1 MGVFRKDI
9 IANVTD
15 CSTTLDSPLV
25 IYYKDRGLELYFN
38 LVQYKYKFQRNP
50 DNILKNLDGAYA
62 SITIVNPNGFMRRY
76 EDIPIVEDKIKFVI
90 TEDLTDDL
98 SEIGIYQMQIHINND
113 VSGSDT
119 SVFSIPP
126 FEFEVKA
133 RLVGRIDTGSN
144 LIDSEGNSLVDAEG
158 YTLTP
163 LDNDGSIKIINFN
176 TAKINAI
183 LTKADTLDTNNLATT
198 TQLNTK
204 VDKVEGHSLVADTEI
219 ARLSNV
225 NNYDDTEIRSTLNT
239 KANKSD
245 LHSHTNK
252 SVLDGI
258 TANKV
263 SEWNN
268 KSTFSGN
275 YDDLDNRPTI
285 PVVDSSLST
294 TSANA
299 IQNKAVTNALNN
311 KANSS
316 HTHSIANI
324 TNLQNTLDN
333 KANANHTHSYKD
345 LTDKPTIPSIDG
357 LATETFVTNKI
368 AEAQLGGGSSGD
380 IDLSGYVT
388 KEELSGKADKSE
400 LHTHSNK
407 SVLDT
412 ITTNKINEWN
422 NKSTFSGDYNDL
434 SNPPTIPTVDS
445 SLSATSTNAIQN
457 KIVKGALDG
466 KANTNHT
473 HTIANI
479 TNLQTTLDGK
489 ANSNHTHNYNDIT
502 NAPTIP
508 SIDGLATEDYVD
520 TAIANAQLG
529 GGEGS
534 SVDLSGY
541 AQLSGA
547 TFTGR
552 ITSPEV
558 SATNYFVTPSLVGE
572 GDNTTYYHRVDF
584 GHRNFDRWDFHE
596 YGGTYNFYQ
605 NQKGTKEGDILL
617 FSITPN
623 KIISNKDLYEGNV
636 RVYSPNNKP
645 TASDL
650 GITVTNGE
658 DGATFTPS
666 VDSNGNLSWTNNK
679 GLTNPATVNIKG
691 GSNTKTLTTVSV
703 VGSSVQLT
711 TNEYQYCNNITDG
724 TEIVLP
730 TTDTFTEIHL
740 FIKPTSAISLVLPS
754 AKYQNS
760 PIIEANK
767 VYEFIFT
774 YVNSTIGWLA
784 GVVVYG

>member
-9 IANVTD
+9 VANVSD

-38 LVQYKYKFQRNP
+38 LVQYRYKFQQAPN
-50 DNILKNLDGAYA
+50 NILKNLDGAYA
-62 SITIVNPNGFMRRY
+62 SITIVNPSGYMRRY
-76 EDIPIVEDKIKFVI
+76 EDIPIERDKIKFVI
-90 TEDLTDDL
+90 TQDLTDDL
-98 SEIGIYQMQIHINND
+98 DEIGIYQMQIHINND
-113 VSGSDT
+113 VDGKDT

-126 FEFEVKA
+126 FEFEVKP
-133 RLVGRIDTGSN
+133 RLVGRIDT
-144 LIDSEGNSLVDAEG
+144 DSSLVDNEGNTLVDAEG
-158 YTLTP
+158 YTLNS
-163 LDNDGSIKIINFN
+163 LDNNGTVKIINFN

-183 LTKADTLDTNNLATT
+183 LTKADTLDTTNLATT
-198 TQLNTK
+198 TQLDTK
-204 VDKVEGHSLVADTEI
+204 VDKVDGYSLVANTEI

-225 NNYDDTEIRSTLNT
+225 NNYDDTAIRNTLNS
-239 KANKSD
+239 KANKTD
-245 LHSHTNK
+245 LHTHSNK

-258 TANKV
+258 TADKV
-263 SEWNN
+263 NEWNN
-268 KSTFSGN
+268 KSTFNGN
-275 YDDLDNRPTI
+275 YDKLTNKPTI

-299 IQNKAVTNALNN
+299 IQNKAVANALNN

-316 HTHSIANI
+316 HNHTIANI

-333 KANANHTHSYKD
+333 KANANHTHSYND

-368 AEAQLGGGSSGD
+368 AEAQLGGGS
-380 IDLSGYVT
+380 
-388 KEELSGKADKSE
+388 
-400 LHTHSNK
+400 
-407 SVLDT
+407 
-412 ITTNKINEWN
+412 
-422 NKSTFSGDYNDL
+422 
-434 SNPPTIPTVDS
+434 
-445 SLSATSTNAIQN
+445 
-457 KIVKGALDG
+457 
-466 KANTNHT
+466 
-473 HTIANI
+473 
-479 TNLQTTLDGK
+479 
-489 ANSNHTHNYNDIT
+489 
-502 NAPTIP
+502 
-508 SIDGLATEDYVD
+508 
-520 TAIANAQLG
+520 
-529 GGEGS
+529 GS

-541 AQLSGA
+541 AQLTGA

-572 GDNTTYYHRVDF
+572 GDNTSYYHRVDF
-584 GHRNFDRWDFHE
+584 GHKGFDHCDFYE
-596 YGGTYNFYQ
+596 YGGIYNFYK
-605 NQKGTKEGDILL
+605 NTNAGKGGAELL
-617 FSITPN
+617 FGITPTRVTS
-623 KIISNKDLYEGNV
+623 KKDLYEGDV

-650 GITVTNGE
+650 GITVTNGQDGE

-679 GLTNPATVNIKG
+679 GLTNPTTVNIKG
-691 GSNTKTLTTVSV
+691 GKGDKGDKGDTGANGVTPTLKIGTTSTLASGNNATVNMTQSGNTYTLNFGIPKGADGAGGGNTKTLTTISM
-703 VGSSVQLT
+703 VGSSLNLT

-730 TTDTFTEIHL
+730 TTSSFTEIHL

-760 PIIEANK
+760 PNIEANK

-774 YVNSTIGWLA
+774 YVNSTIGWLG
-784 GVVVYG
+784 GVVVYS